1 MPNTKY
7 RCTPEYR
14 SDMAGYLQQI
24 QDVDEAAAQ
33 ERSRLLTNLAR
44 CLREDV
50 SPRQRTVLLL
60 YFVKQMNQPE
70 IAALL
75 GVNKSTVCRTIKRG
89 EDRLR
94 RCLRYGA
101 QRYLMSMDDTNRKEF
116 DT

>member
-7 RCTPEYR
+7 RCAPEYR
-14 SDMAGYLQQI
+14 ADMLCYLQQI
-24 QDVDEAAAQ
+24 EDTEGVQ
-33 ERSRLLTNLAR
+33 ERSRLLTNLTR

-60 YFVKQMNQPE
+60 YFVKQMSQPE
-70 IAALL
+70 IAVLL
-75 GVNKSTVCRTIKRG
+75 GINKSTVCRTIKRG
-89 EDRLR
+89 EERLR

-101 QRYLMSMDDTNRKEF
+101 QRYLMSMDETNTRKEL